1 MSSNVDW
8 DLLVMYVLGECSADQ
23 KRIVERWLA
32 DDPLHSSTLDE
43 VREAYDKARKTPDE
57 RNQEARRQ
65 EQTWTQV
72 RAHMQQTA
80 GAPHRGDSTAAPGR
94 PAQSG
99 PVLPRLGRAALSA
112 LATLAVV
119 ALALALA
126 SQWQSGPLG
135 WRAEAEVK
143 TFVTQ
148 RGERATI
155 RLADSTRVRLNADS
169 RLEIRPGFEAGRRE
183 VELWGEAYFEVAP
196 DARRPFLVYAAGVTT
211 EVLGTA
217 FAVRSYADETEVVV
231 AEGKVAVRPSTAS
244 SPRGRARG
252 GRPRQGEGAA
262 GGEVV
267 LTRRQSAQLAL
278 NGRPVVREVDLNA
291 QLAWLS
297 GALAFE
303 DATFDEV
310 SRQLERRYDLD
321 IRRDGPDVRGR
332 VTARFSGDQ
341 PLENVLTGVALVFG
355 LDYRREGGVVTFW
368 ASE

>member
-8 DLLVMYVLGECSADQ
+8 DLLAMYVLGECSADQ

-32 DDPLHSSTLDE
+32 DDPLHSSMLDE
-43 VREAYDKARKTPDE
+43 VREAYDKAGKTPDE
-57 RNQEARRQ
+57 RVRAEQRQ
-65 EQTWTQV
+65 EQTWAHI

-80 GAPHRGDSTAAPGR
+80 GTPRRGDSTAAPGR
-94 PAQSG
+94 PAR
-99 PVLPRLGRAALSA
+99 PRRAAHRLGRAASLVV
-112 LATLAVV
+112 ATLAIV
-119 ALALALA
+119 AFALALA
-126 SQWQSGPLG
+126 SQWQPGLLA
-135 WRAEAEVK
+135 WFADAEVK

-155 RLADSTRVRLNADS
+155 RLADSTRIRLNADS
-169 RLEIRPGFEAGRRE
+169 RLEVRPGFEAGRRE

-196 DARRPFLVYAAGVTT
+196 DVRRPFLVHATGATT

-244 SPRGRARG
+244 SPRARTQG
-252 GRPRQGEGAA
+252 GRPRRGEGATR
-262 GGEVV
+262 GEVV
-267 LTRRQSAQLAL
+267 LVPRQSARLAL
-278 NGRPVVREVDLNA
+278 GGQPVVREVNLDS

-310 SRQLERRYDLD
+310 SRRLERRYDID
-321 IRRDGPDVRGR
+321 IRLDGTGVRR
-332 VTARFSGDQ
+332 QMTARFSEDQ

-355 LDYRREGGVVTFW
+355 LDYRREGTAVTFW
-368 ASE
+368 TPE